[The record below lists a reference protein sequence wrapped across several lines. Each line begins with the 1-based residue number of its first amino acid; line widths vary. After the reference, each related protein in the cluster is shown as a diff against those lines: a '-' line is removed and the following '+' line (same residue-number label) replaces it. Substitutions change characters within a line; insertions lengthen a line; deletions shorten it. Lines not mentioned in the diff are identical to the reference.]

1 MKNKNFDVIIIGG
14 GVAGICIFAIMGAY
28 AISSSTFDIWILL
41 IFGVLSYIFRKT
53 GFSTI
58 AVVLGIILSPIAETG
73 IKQSLMLGRGHIITY
88 FPTRPISIILIT
100 FIVIS
105 IITQYIKEGKREKM
119 EG

>member
-1 MKNKNFDVIIIGG
+1 MSDFDVIIIGG

-41 IFGVLSYIFRKT
+41 IFGILGYIFRKT

-58 AVVLGIILSPIAETG
+58 AVVLGIILGPIAETG
-73 IKQSLMLGRGHIITY
+73 IKQSLMLGRGHIFTY
-88 FPTRPISIILIT
+88 FLTRPICIILIT

-105 IITQYIKEGKREKM
+105 IITQYMKERKGKKIEK
-119 EG
+119 